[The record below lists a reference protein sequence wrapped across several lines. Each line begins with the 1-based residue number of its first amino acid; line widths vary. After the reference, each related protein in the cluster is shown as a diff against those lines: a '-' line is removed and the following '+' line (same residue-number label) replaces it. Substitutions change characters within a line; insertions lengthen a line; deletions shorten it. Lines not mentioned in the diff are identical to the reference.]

1 MALIFG
7 QVCFLLLTL
16 NQTDLPPLYWA
27 EVDNQRPLLRG
38 HTRFVDGA
46 HISQKDVVFMFLFNT
61 WKLIHYLCQDHR
73 NHLWEVAS
81 MK

>member
-16 NQTDLPPLYWA
+16 NQTDFPPLYWA

-46 HISQKDVVFMFLFNT
+46 HISQKDVVFMFLLTHGN
-61 WKLIHYLCQDHR
+61 
-73 NHLWEVAS
+73 
-81 MK
+81 